1 VFLDPTPDA
10 AAGFAERSRLFAL
23 GAGTSWMDYDRAAI
37 SPGGG
42 VWARTDKSV
51 PLSPEVRAALGVDAA
66 ALDPDELVR
75 AILRAP
81 VDLLWNGGIGTFIK
95 ATDESHEEVGDR
107 ANDAIRIDGRELRA
121 RVVAEGGNLGATQ
134 AGRIEYA
141 LAGGHINT
149 DAIDNSAGVD
159 CSDHEVNLKILVDM
173 AVERGAVAA
182 GERNALLAELADD
195 VCAQVLYD
203 NYLQV
208 QILSQE
214 EAIASERLESHEALM
229 EALEADGQLDRALEF
244 LPSAEQVIER
254 ARTGRGLTRPELCVL
269 MGHAKLALRDRVLQ
283 SAVPDDPFMQREL
296 RAYFPRRVVDAT
308 GELYREH
315 PLRREIAA
323 TIATNEVIN
332 DLGISWV
339 WRCVAETGA
348 EHADVVR
355 AFYVARTVCRAK
367 ERWDAVEALFSDP
380 RVDTETQMEL
390 MRSVD
395 WLVESLAR
403 WYLREHDLADLTSLI
418 ERDEPAFAEL
428 AAGLRQL
435 GTREWRAERALRREA
450 FIARGVTT
458 EVAEATAWHPEL
470 TYAPDII
477 AAVRSSGRT
486 LFEAATAYF
495 LLGERLHLDWLEQAL
510 GRVEPTSRW
519 QRWAQASLDD
529 DLRVLRREVTER
541 LLLAAPGEP
550 VEQAVAQFLAGRAS
564 AVSRL
569 ERLVESIRLEGM
581 TDLAPSI
588 VAVRQARAALS

>member
-1 VFLDPTPDA
+1 
-10 AAGFAERSRLFAL
+10 
-23 GAGTSWMDYDRAAI
+23 M
-37 SPGGG
+37 
-42 VWARTDKSV
+42 
-51 PLSPEVRAALGVDAA
+51 
-66 ALDPDELVR
+66 
-75 AILRAP
+75 
-81 VDLLWNGGIGTFIK
+81 
-95 ATDESHEEVGDR
+95 
-107 ANDAIRIDGRELRA
+107 
-121 RVVAEGGNLGATQ
+121 
-134 AGRIEYA
+134 
-141 LAGGHINT
+141 
-149 DAIDNSAGVD
+149 
-159 CSDHEVNLKILVDM
+159 
-173 AVERGAVAA
+173 
-182 GERNALLAELADD
+182 LAEVADD

-214 EAIASERLESHEALM
+214 EAVASERLESHEALM
-229 EALEADGQLDRALEF
+229 EALEQAGALDRALEF
-244 LPSAEQVIER
+244 LPSAEAVAER
-254 ARTGRGLTRPELCVL
+254 GRAGRGLTRPELCVL
-269 MGHAKLALRDRVLQ
+269 MGYAKLALREHVLR
-283 SAVPDDPFMQREL
+283 SSVPDDPFLEHEL
-296 RAYFPRRVVDAT
+296 RAYFPRRVLAAT
-308 GELYREH
+308 GDLYREH

-348 EHADVVR
+348 DHADVVR
-355 AFYVARTVCRAK
+355 AFYVARAVSHAK
-367 ERWDAVEALFSDP
+367 ERWDAIEALFADP

-403 WYLREHDLADLTSLI
+403 WYLRERDLDDLTGLI
-418 ERDEPAFAEL
+418 ERDEPAFVEL

-435 GTREWRAERALRREA
+435 GTPEWRAERALRREA
-450 FIARGVTT
+450 FVARGVTA

-510 GRVEPTSRW
+510 ANVEPASRW

-541 LLLAAPGEP
+541 LLLER
-550 VEQAVAQFLAGRAS
+550 RAS
-564 AVSRL
+564 RSSR
-569 ERLVESIRLEGM
+569 RSSSSCQGARTRSPASSGSWTSIRSEGM
-581 TDLAPSI
+581 ADLAPSI
-588 VAVRQARAALS
+588 VAVRQARAALG